1 MRRAHSRATD
11 LVVGGDA
18 AGDSVFAVAASV
30 IAVAASV
37 VVVVVVVGL
46 VMPRGE
52 KGGALSAF

>member
-1 MRRAHSRATD
+1 MVGD